1 MRKKEDEEDGGEEE
15 RGRRS
20 GEQKGSV
27 KEHEE
32 SDKERYDQRLVKKSK
47 NYPELNSLHCI
58 NIRGLLLNKN
68 QSKPTMLLDTLR
80 RDNSEDV
87 FLSDT

>member
-32 SDKERYDQRLVKKSK
+32 SDKERYEKEK
-47 NYPELNSLHCI
+47 
-58 NIRGLLLNKN
+58 
-68 QSKPTMLLDTLR
+68 
-80 RDNSEDV
+80 
-87 FLSDT
+87 

>member
-27 KEHEE
+27 KEHVE
-32 SDKERYDQRLVKKSK
+32 SDKERYEKKK
-47 NYPELNSLHCI
+47 
-58 NIRGLLLNKN
+58 
-68 QSKPTMLLDTLR
+68 
-80 RDNSEDV
+80 
-87 FLSDT
+87 